1 MFSMIKSILKVLK
14 SNLEKSILEL
24 WCNFNEQELAKKERQ
39 VWPELGYLHL
49 WRTQRNLCA
58 LESIA
63 EMKQGVGK
71 CWSLLWHI
79 SWFPHPPAWQCS
91 HSTNIGFISRKQTK
105 QSSVHS
111 NHLTNTSWN
120 PHLSLFLI
128 CSDIS
133 VIFWRKKTFFPKG
146 KPLKLLH
153 PQKDQFCHSSPV
165 CAQTSPSA
173 RNPDPPWFLAM
184 WDAVAQSSGQVLPQG
199 L

>member
-173 RNPDPPWFLAM
+173 RNPDAPWFLAM